1 MPNLRQKLIRL
12 ISPES
17 LGNVKLLVLREG
29 RSGLRE
35 FTISGQNLYRV
46 VLISL
51 VLLPFLLFLGA
62 QLLLETAHSSRV
74 ERLRRDNGQLL
85 SRVNQMET
93 QIVDLERS
101 LGALSEL
108 DQDLRS
114 HANIPPI
121 PGEIRQ
127 IGTGGG
133 EFYSRN
139 NLDYLLPSED
149 VSIVELSNRV
159 DVLYQAL
166 KLEQLSYEGIRDALK
181 NDLAR
186 LKNTPSVRPI
196 SIGTFTSGFG
206 YRRDPYGSRKRQM
219 HRGLD
224 ISVQPGTKVLS
235 TADGRVILTR
245 FDLNLGLYVKIDHG
259 NGFHTIYG
267 HLRDFAVEQG
277 QRIPRGTLIGWTGN
291 TGRSTAPHLHYEVRH
306 YHQSQNPINYF

>member
-1 MPNLRQKLIRL
+1 MPNLRQNLIRL

-17 LGNVKLLVLREG
+17 LGNVKLLILREG

-35 FTISGQNLYRV
+35 FAISGRNLYRAI
-46 VLISL
+46 LIGI
-51 VLLPFLLFLGA
+51 VLLPLLLFVGA

-85 SRVNQMET
+85 SRVTQMET

-114 HANIPPI
+114 HADIPPI

-133 EFYSRN
+133 ELYISHD
-139 NLDYLLPSED
+139 LDYLLPSDD

-159 DVLYQAL
+159 DALYRAL
-166 KLEQLSYEGIRDALK
+166 KLEQLSYESIRDVLK

-186 LKNTPSVRPI
+186 LQNTPSVKPVTR
-196 SIGTFTSGFG
+196 GTFTSGFG
-206 YRRDPYGSRKRQM
+206 YRRDPQGSRTRQM

-224 ISVQPGTKVLS
+224 ISVRQGTEVRS
-235 TADGRVILTR
+235 TASGKVILTR

-277 QRIPRGTLIGWTGN
+277 QRIPRGMVIGWSGN

-306 YHQSQNPINYF
+306 YNQSQNPINYF

>member
-1 MPNLRQKLIRL
+1 MANLRQKLLNIVAPR
-12 ISPES
+12 S
-17 LGNVKLLVLREG
+17 LDNVKLLVLREG

-35 FTISGQNLYRV
+35 FTISGQNFYRAI
-46 VLISL
+46 LISII
-51 VLLPFLLFLGA
+51 LLPLLLFMGA

-74 ERLRRDNGQLL
+74 ARLRDDNAQLL
-85 SRVNQMET
+85 SSMTQMET
-93 QIVDLERS
+93 QIVELERS

-108 DQDLRS
+108 DQNLRS

-133 EFYSRN
+133 EFYNSTD
-139 NLDYLLPSED
+139 LDYLLPSED

-159 DVLYQAL
+159 DALYRAL
-166 KLEQLSYEGIRDALK
+166 KLEQLSYESIRDELK
-181 NDLAR
+181 NDLSR
-186 LKNTPSVRPI
+186 LNNTPSVKPI

-206 YRRDPYGSRKRQM
+206 YRRDPYGDRPSLM

-224 ISVQPGTKVLS
+224 ISVRQGTEVRS
-235 TADGRVILTR
+235 TASGRVVATR
-245 FDLNLGLYVKIDHG
+245 FDQNLGLYVKIDHG

-267 HLRDFAVEQG
+267 HMRDAAVEQG
-277 QRIPRGTLIGWTGN
+277 QRISRGTVIGWTGN

-306 YHQSQNPINYF
+306 YNQAQNPLNYF